1 MVDTVREIERKY
13 EATAGSRD
21 LPPLPDLTGVDGIA
35 AVAGQ
40 GTALLDAVYYDTA
53 GRRLAADGITL
64 RRRTGGADAGWHLK
78 LPVSAGVR
86 DEIRAPLGEGI
97 PRRLAVLVRSRT
109 RGAELAP
116 VVRIRSERDV
126 HRLLGANGE
135 PVAELSVD
143 RVTAER
149 PETGATARWAEVE
162 VELSAGAEPA
172 VLDAVEAALTASGLR
187 RSAAASK
194 LARALAETD
203 EDAAGKAAGK
213 KVKGGKKSGSSKSSK
228 SSKDG
233 RSAEVVKGVKG
244 SKDSKGSKDAKGSKG
259 GGKQRPAEQP
269 PTPPKPPKPPKSPK
283 ALKPAARPAGDL
295 VLDYV
300 RAQVTALIE
309 LDPAVR
315 RDQPDAVH
323 QMRVSCRRLRSTFR
337 GYRAVLDRTRTDP
350 VAAEL
355 RWLAGELGVDR
366 DREVLTE
373 RIHAGL
379 AELDRPLVLGP
390 VRGRLRTWSAARR
403 TGSRRRI
410 VAVLDGR
417 RYLALLDALDGL
429 LAAPPLRAAADRP
442 AEPVLRKAVDRQY
455 RRFAGSLQETFDLAP
470 GPDRDTAIHETRKSA
485 KRTRY
490 AAEVARPVLGREA
503 RIAVAVMREVQ
514 DLLGDYQ
521 DGVLARAALREIGV
535 QAHAAGEPSFTY
547 GVLYAREEARAAALR
562 DRLPRL
568 SRQHL

>member
-13 EATAGSRD
+13 EATAGTRG
-21 LPPLPDLTGVDGIA
+21 LPPLPDLTGVDG
-35 AVAGQ
+35 VASVIDQ

-53 GRRLAADGITL
+53 ARRLAADGITL
-64 RRRTGGADAGWHLK
+64 RRRTGGDDAGWHLK
-78 LPVSAGVR
+78 LPVAAGVR

-97 PRRLAVLVRSRT
+97 PRRLAALVRSRT
-109 RGAELAP
+109 RDAELAP
-116 VVRIRSERDV
+116 VVRIRTERDV
-126 HRLLGANGE
+126 HQLLDADGE
-135 PVAELSVD
+135 PVAEVSVD

-162 VELSAGAEPA
+162 AELSAGGDPE
-172 VLDAVEAALTASGLR
+172 VLDAVDAALTGAGLR

-203 EDAAGKAAGK
+203 EKKPKNDKKSAKKNGKKPKDGKEGKKKSADKKKAGKKGAGKKADEKKAAGK
-213 KVKGGKKSGSSKSSK
+213 K
-228 SSKDG
+228 
-233 RSAEVVKGVKG
+233 
-244 SKDSKGSKDAKGSKG
+244 
-259 GGKQRPAEQP
+259 P
-269 PTPPKPPKPPKSPK
+269 PE
-283 ALKPAARPAGDL
+283 PAARPAGDL

-300 RAQVTALIE
+300 RTQITAVVE

-323 QMRVSCRRLRSTFR
+323 QMRVASRRLRSTFR
-337 GYRAVLDRTRTDP
+337 SYRAVLDRTVTDP
-350 VAAEL
+350 VSAEL

-379 AELDRPLVLGP
+379 AELERPLVLGP

-417 RYLALLDALDGL
+417 RYLALLDALDGIL
-429 LAAPPLRAAADRP
+429 TDPPLRTAADRP

-470 GPDRDTAIHETRKSA
+470 GPDRDTAIHETRKAA

-490 AAEVARPVLGREA
+490 AAEVARPALGREA
-503 RIAVAVMREVQ
+503 KTVTSLMREVQ
-514 DLLGDYQ
+514 ELLGDYQ
-521 DGVLARAALREIGV
+521 DGVLARSALREIAV
-535 QAHAAGEPSFTY
+535 QAQAAGEPSFTY
-547 GVLYAREEARAAALR
+547 GVLYAREEARAAELR

-568 SRQHL
+568 SQKHL

>member
-1 MVDTVREIERKY
+1 MVETVREIERKY
-13 EATAGSRD
+13 EATAGTRE
-21 LPPLPDLTGVDGIA
+21 LPPLPDLTGVDG
-35 AVAGQ
+35 VASVIDQ

-53 GRRLAADGITL
+53 ARRLAADGITL
-64 RRRTGGADAGWHLK
+64 RRRTGGDDAGWHLK
-78 LPVSAGVR
+78 LPVAAGVR
-86 DEIRAPLGEGI
+86 DEIRAPLGEGV
-97 PRRLAVLVRSRT
+97 PRRLAALVRSRT
-109 RGAELAP
+109 RDAELTP
-116 VVRIRSERDV
+116 VVRIRSEREV
-126 HRLLGANGE
+126 RQLLDADGE
-135 PVAELSVD
+135 PVVEVSVD

-149 PETGATARWAEVE
+149 PETGATAQWAEVE
-162 VELSAGAEPA
+162 AELSAGGDPE
-172 VLDAVEAALTASGLR
+172 VLDAVDAALTAAGLR

-203 EDAAGKAAGK
+203 GKKPKDGKKSGKKPKGGEDGKRGKDGKGGKGGRKKTADGKKAGKKGAGKKADRKKAAGK
-213 KVKGGKKSGSSKSSK
+213 KHP
-228 SSKDG
+228 
-233 RSAEVVKGVKG
+233 E
-244 SKDSKGSKDAKGSKG
+244 
-259 GGKQRPAEQP
+259 
-269 PTPPKPPKPPKSPK
+269 
-283 ALKPAARPAGDL
+283 PAARPAGDL

-300 RAQVTALIE
+300 RTQITAVVE

-323 QMRVSCRRLRSTFR
+323 QMRVASRRLRSTFR
-337 GYRAVLDRTRTDP
+337 SYRAVLDRTVTDP
-350 VAAEL
+350 VSAEL

-379 AELDRPLVLGP
+379 AELERPLVLGP

-417 RYLALLDALDGL
+417 RYLALLDALDGIL
-429 LAAPPLRAAADRP
+429 TDPPLRTAAGRP

-470 GPDRDTAIHETRKSA
+470 GPDRDTAIHETRKAA

-490 AAEVARPVLGREA
+490 AAEVARPALGREA
-503 RIAVAVMREVQ
+503 KTVTSLMREVQ
-514 DLLGDYQ
+514 ELLGDYQ
-521 DGVLARAALREIGV
+521 DGVLARSALREIAV
-535 QAHAAGEPSFTY
+535 QAQAAGEPSFTY
-547 GVLYAREEARAAALR
+547 GVLYAREEARAAELR

-568 SRQHL
+568 SRKHL

>member
-13 EATAGSRD
+13 EATAGTRE
-21 LPPLPDLTGVDGIA
+21 LPPLPDLTGVDGVT
-35 AVAGQ
+35 AVIDQ

-53 GRRLAADGITL
+53 ARRLAADGITL
-64 RRRTGGADAGWHLK
+64 RRRTGGDDAGWHLK
-78 LPVSAGVR
+78 LPVAAGVR
-86 DEIRAPLGEGI
+86 DEIRAPLGEGV
-97 PRRLAVLVRSRT
+97 PRRLAALVRSRT
-109 RGAELAP
+109 RDAELAP

-126 HRLLGANGE
+126 HQLLGADGE
-135 PVAELSVD
+135 PVAEVSVD

-162 VELSAGAEPA
+162 AELSPGADPA
-172 VLDAVEAALTASGLR
+172 VLDAVDAALTGAGLR

-203 EDAAGKAAGK
+203 ERKAEGGK
-213 KVKGGKKSGSSKSSK
+213 KGKKTKETKKTKSSKGSGKGGKKRPSAGKKSAGKK
-228 SSKDG
+228 SADK
-233 RSAEVVKGVKG
+233 KK
-244 SKDSKGSKDAKGSKG
+244 
-259 GGKQRPAEQP
+259 PAGD
-269 PTPPKPPKPPKSPK
+269 KPPE
-283 ALKPAARPAGDL
+283 PAARPAGDL

-300 RAQVTALIE
+300 RAQITAVVE

-323 QMRVSCRRLRSTFR
+323 QMRVASRRLRSTFR
-337 GYRAVLDRTRTDP
+337 SYRAVLDRTVTDP
-350 VAAEL
+350 VSAEL

-379 AELDRPLVLGP
+379 VELARPLVLGP

-410 VAVLDGR
+410 TAVLDGR
-417 RYLALLDALDGL
+417 RYLALLDALDAVL
-429 LAAPPLRAAADRP
+429 TDPPLRTAAARP

-455 RRFAGSLQETFDLAP
+455 RRFAGALQETFDLPP
-470 GPDRDTAIHETRKSA
+470 GPERDTAIHETRKAA

-503 RIAVAVMREVQ
+503 KTVTSLMREVQ
-514 DLLGDYQ
+514 ELLGDYQ
-521 DGVLARAALREIGV
+521 DGVLARAALREIAV
-535 QAHAAGEPSFTY
+535 QAQAAGEPSFTY
-547 GVLYAREEARAAALR
+547 GVLYAREEARAAELR

-568 SRQHL
+568 SHKHL

>member
-13 EATAGSRD
+13 EATAGTRE
-21 LPPLPDLTGVDGIA
+21 LPPLPDLTGVDG
-35 AVAGQ
+35 VASVIDQ

-53 GRRLAADGITL
+53 ARRLAADGITL
-64 RRRTGGADAGWHLK
+64 RRRTGGDDAGWHLK
-78 LPVSAGVR
+78 LPVAAGVR

-97 PRRLAVLVRSRT
+97 PRRLAALVRSRT
-109 RGAELAP
+109 RDAELAP
-116 VVRIRSERDV
+116 VVRIRTERDV
-126 HRLLGANGE
+126 YQLLDADGE
-135 PVAELSVD
+135 PVAEVSVD
-143 RVTAER
+143 RVTAKR
-149 PETGATARWAEVE
+149 PETGATAEWAEVE
-162 VELSAGAEPA
+162 AELSAGGDPE
-172 VLDAVEAALTASGLR
+172 VLDAVDAVLTGAGLR

-203 EDAAGKAAGK
+203 EKKPKSDKKSDKKSKDGKDGKGGKKKSADKKKAGKKSKGKKGDKKKAAGK
-213 KVKGGKKSGSSKSSK
+213 KPV
-228 SSKDG
+228 
-233 RSAEVVKGVKG
+233 E
-244 SKDSKGSKDAKGSKG
+244 
-259 GGKQRPAEQP
+259 
-269 PTPPKPPKPPKSPK
+269 
-283 ALKPAARPAGDL
+283 PAARPAGDL

-300 RAQVTALIE
+300 RAQITAVVA

-323 QMRVSCRRLRSTFR
+323 QMRVASRRLRSTFR
-337 GYRAVLDRTRTDP
+337 SYRAVLDRTVTDP
-350 VAAEL
+350 VSAEL

-417 RYLALLDALDGL
+417 RYLALLDALDGIL
-429 LAAPPLRAAADRP
+429 TDPPLRTAAGRP
-442 AEPVLRKAVDRQY
+442 AEPVLREAVDRQY

-470 GPDRDTAIHETRKSA
+470 GPDRDTAIHETRKAA

-490 AAEVARPVLGREA
+490 AAEVARPALGREA
-503 RIAVAVMREVQ
+503 KTVTSLMREVQ
-514 DLLGDYQ
+514 QLLGDYQ
-521 DGVLARAALREIGV
+521 DGVLARSALREIAV
-535 QAHAAGEPSFTY
+535 QAQAAGEPSFTY
-547 GVLYAREEARAAALR
+547 GVLYAREEARAAELR

-568 SRQHL
+568 SRKHL

>member
-13 EATAGSRD
+13 EPTADTRE
-21 LPPLPDLTGVDGIA
+21 LPPLPDLTGVDGVA
-35 AVAGQ
+35 AVVEQ

-53 GRRLAADGITL
+53 ARRLAADGITL
-64 RRRTGGADAGWHLK
+64 RRRTGGDDAGWHLK
-78 LPVSAGVR
+78 LPVAAGVR
-86 DEIRAPLGEGI
+86 DEIRAPLGEGV
-97 PRRLAVLVRSRT
+97 PRRLAALVRSRT
-109 RGAELAP
+109 RDAELAP

-126 HRLLGANGE
+126 HQLLGADGE
-135 PVAELSVD
+135 PVAEVSVD

-162 VELSAGAEPA
+162 AELSAGADPA
-172 VLDAVEAALTASGLR
+172 VLDAVDAALTGAGLR

-203 EDAAGKAAGK
+203 GTRTKDGKRTKDGGK
-213 KVKGGKKSGSSKSSK
+213 PKDGKNGKNGKGGKGGKGGKKKTADKKKSAGK
-228 SSKDG
+228 KKADG
-233 RSAEVVKGVKG
+233 K
-244 SKDSKGSKDAKGSKG
+244 
-259 GGKQRPAEQP
+259 
-269 PTPPKPPKPPKSPK
+269 KPPE
-283 ALKPAARPAGDL
+283 PAARPAGDV

-300 RAQVTALIE
+300 RAQITAVVE

-315 RDQPDAVH
+315 RDQPDSVH
-323 QMRVSCRRLRSTFR
+323 QMRVASRRLRSTFR
-337 GYRAVLDRTRTDP
+337 SYRAVLDRTVTDP
-350 VAAEL
+350 VSTEL

-379 AELDRPLVLGP
+379 VELERPLVLGP

-410 VAVLDGR
+410 VALLDGR
-417 RYLALLDALDGL
+417 RYLALLDALDGI
-429 LAAPPLRAAADRP
+429 LADPPLRTAAGRP

-470 GPDRDTAIHETRKSA
+470 GPDRDTAIHETRKAA

-503 RIAVAVMREVQ
+503 KTATSLMREVQ

-521 DGVLARAALREIGV
+521 DGVLARAALREIAV
-535 QAHAAGEPSFTY
+535 QAQAAGEPSFTY
-547 GVLYAREEARAAALR
+547 GVLYAREEARAAELR

-568 SRQHL
+568 SQKHL

>member
-13 EATAGSRD
+13 EATAGTRE
-21 LPPLPDLTGVDGIA
+21 LPPLPDLTGVHG
-35 AVAGQ
+35 VASVIDQ

-53 GRRLAADGITL
+53 ARRLAADGITL
-64 RRRTGGADAGWHLK
+64 RRRTGGDDAGWHLK
-78 LPVSAGVR
+78 LPVAAGVR

-97 PRRLAVLVRSRT
+97 PRRLAALVRSRT
-109 RGAELAP
+109 RDAELAP
-116 VVRIRSERDV
+116 VVRIRTERDV
-126 HRLLGANGE
+126 HQLLDADGE
-135 PVAELSVD
+135 PVAEVSVD

-162 VELSAGAEPA
+162 AELSAGGDPE
-172 VLDAVEAALTASGLR
+172 VLDAVDAALTGAGLR
-187 RSAAASK
+187 RSTAPSK

-203 EDAAGKAAGK
+203 ERKQKGDKKNDKKPNTGKDGKKKSADKKKPDKKKPGKKGEKKKAAGK
-213 KVKGGKKSGSSKSSK
+213 KHP
-228 SSKDG
+228 
-233 RSAEVVKGVKG
+233 E
-244 SKDSKGSKDAKGSKG
+244 
-259 GGKQRPAEQP
+259 
-269 PTPPKPPKPPKSPK
+269 
-283 ALKPAARPAGDL
+283 PAARPAGDL

-300 RAQVTALIE
+300 RAQITAVVE

-323 QMRVSCRRLRSTFR
+323 QMRVASRRLRSTFR
-337 GYRAVLDRTRTDP
+337 SYRAVLDRTVTDP
-350 VAAEL
+350 VSAEL

-373 RIHAGL
+373 RIHAAL

-410 VAVLDGR
+410 VAVLDGG
-417 RYLALLDALDGL
+417 RYLALLDALDAIL
-429 LAAPPLRAAADRP
+429 TDPPLRTAAERP

-470 GPDRDTAIHETRKSA
+470 GPDRDTAIHETRKAA

-490 AAEVARPVLGREA
+490 AAEVARPALGREA
-503 RIAVAVMREVQ
+503 KTVTSLMREVQ
-514 DLLGDYQ
+514 ELLGDYQ
-521 DGVLARAALREIGV
+521 DGVLARSALREIAV
-535 QAHAAGEPSFTY
+535 QAQAAGEPSFTY
-547 GVLYAREEARAAALR
+547 GVLYAREEARAAELR
-562 DRLPRL
+562 DLLPRL
-568 SRQHL
+568 SRKHL

>member
-13 EATAGSRD
+13 EATAGTRE
-21 LPPLPDLTGVDGIA
+21 LPPLPDLTGVDGVT
-35 AVAGQ
+35 AVIDQ

-53 GRRLAADGITL
+53 ARRLAADGITL
-64 RRRTGGADAGWHLK
+64 RRRTGGDDAGWHLK
-78 LPVSAGVR
+78 LPVAAGVR
-86 DEIRAPLGEGI
+86 DEIRAPLGEGV
-97 PRRLAVLVRSRT
+97 PRRLAALVRSRT
-109 RGAELAP
+109 RDAELAP

-126 HRLLGANGE
+126 HQLLGADGE
-135 PVAELSVD
+135 PVAEVSVD

-162 VELSAGAEPA
+162 AELSPGADPA
-172 VLDAVEAALTASGLR
+172 VLDAVDAALTGAGLR

-203 EDAAGKAAGK
+203 EGKAE
-213 KVKGGKKSGSSKSSK
+213 GGKKGRKTKEGKSSK
-228 SSKDG
+228 SSG
-233 RSAEVVKGVKG
+233 
-244 SKDSKGSKDAKGSKG
+244 KG
-259 GGKQRPAEQP
+259 GKKKPSAGKKSAGKKSADKKKPAGD
-269 PTPPKPPKPPKSPK
+269 KPPE
-283 ALKPAARPAGDL
+283 PAARPAGDL

-300 RAQVTALIE
+300 RAQITAVVE

-323 QMRVSCRRLRSTFR
+323 QMRVASRRLRSTFR
-337 GYRAVLDRTRTDP
+337 SYRAVLDRTVTDP
-350 VAAEL
+350 VSAEL

-379 AELDRPLVLGP
+379 VELARPLVLGP

-410 VAVLDGR
+410 TAVLDGR
-417 RYLALLDALDGL
+417 RYLALLDALDAVL
-429 LAAPPLRAAADRP
+429 TDPPLRDAAARP

-455 RRFAGSLQETFDLAP
+455 RRFAGALQETFDLPP
-470 GPDRDTAIHETRKSA
+470 GPDRDTAIHETRKAA

-503 RIAVAVMREVQ
+503 KTVTSLMREVQ
-514 DLLGDYQ
+514 ELLGDYQ
-521 DGVLARAALREIGV
+521 DGVLARAALREIAV
-535 QAHAAGEPSFTY
+535 QAQAAGEPSFTY
-547 GVLYAREEARAAALR
+547 GVLYAREEARAAELR

-568 SRQHL
+568 SHKHL